1 MKKLLGILI
10 LSLFWCNIG
19 FAEIYACSSDLTR
32 FGRSGEIETKV
43 YTRKGNSFINNWG
56 WKFVI
61 DNETRDSIFLRNLS
75 DISYMVVIINKKTK
89 EFTEGYL
96 GLEDSK
102 NNEVHIN
109 TYGKCV
115 LG

>member
-1 MKKLLGILI
+1 MKKFLGILI
-10 LSLFWCNIG
+10 LGLFWCNIG
-19 FAEIYACSSDLTR
+19 FAEMYACSSDLTR

-43 YTRKGNSFINNWG
+43 YTRKGNSFINNRG

-61 DNETRDSIFLRNLS
+61 DNETRDLIFLRSLS
-75 DISYMVVIINKKTK
+75 DISYMVVIIDKKTK

-96 GLEDSK
+96 GLEDSRDNK
-102 NNEVHIN
+102 VHIN

>member
-1 MKKLLGILI
+1 MKKFLAILV
-10 LSLFWCNIG
+10 LSLLWCNNG
-19 FAEIYACSSDLTR
+19 FAEMYACSLDLKR
-32 FGRSGEIETKV
+32 FGRPGEIETKV
-43 YTRKGNSFINNWG
+43 YTRKGNSFINNLG

-61 DNETRDSIFLRNLS
+61 DDETRDLIFLRNLTG
-75 DISYMVVIINKKTK
+75 ISYFIVIINKKTK